1 MQFKHNIQVPVVTI
15 DGPSGA
21 GKGTL
26 CRLVAERTGF
36 HLLDSGA
43 LYRLTALAVM
53 EQGVDLQQESAV
65 AEIAANLDV
74 RFSAGVHGTAIFLNA
89 MEVTAAIRREDVGMN
104 ASVVAAYP
112 QVRTA
117 LLERQRAFAAPP
129 GLVAD
134 GRDMGTVVF
143 PDAPVKFFLTASAEE
158 RARRRFRQL
167 QEAGADA
174 DLQQILDDIRARDL
188 RDTQRATAPLR
199 PAPDAHVLDSTH
211 MPIEQVLAAIL
222 RQVALAC
229 PETMIPRR

>member
-1 MQFKHNIQVPVVTI
+1 MQHSNLNPVPVVTI

-53 EQGVDLQQESAV
+53 QQGVDLQDEVAV
-65 AEIAANLDV
+65 SKVAAKLDV
-74 RFSAGVHGTAIFLNA
+74 HFAPTAGSTQIFLSSSD
-89 MEVTAAIRREDVGMN
+89 VSSAIRQEEVGMN

-112 QVRTA
+112 LVRTA
-117 LLERQRAFAAPP
+117 LLDRQRAFAQLP

-143 PDAPVKFFLTASAEE
+143 PDAPVKIFLTASAEE
-158 RARRRFRQL
+158 RARRRVAQL
-167 QEAGADA
+167 QEAG
-174 DLQQILDDIRARDL
+174 LQPDRVQILEDIRARDL
-188 RDTQRATAPLR
+188 RDTQRSTAPLK
-199 PAPDAHVLDSTH
+199 PASDAVVLDSTN
-211 MPIEQVLAAIL
+211 MSVDQVLDAIL
-222 RQVALAC
+222 QRVSVFLMS
-229 PETMIPRR
+229 PGR